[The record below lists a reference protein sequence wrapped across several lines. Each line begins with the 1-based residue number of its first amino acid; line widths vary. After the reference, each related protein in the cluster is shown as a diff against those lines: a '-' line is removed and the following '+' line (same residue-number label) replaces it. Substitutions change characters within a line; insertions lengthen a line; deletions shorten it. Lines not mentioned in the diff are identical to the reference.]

1 MLGLSVPSASK
12 LPLPSIKPSNRS
24 RQNLPSSSSPP
35 NPNSEPLNHRL
46 IHQLDVGHLHKAI
59 STLDLMAQKGIH
71 QDLTTTP
78 PTPSSSSPVSG
89 PGTFNSENSF
99 TPAKSI
105 FDNMGD
111 MRDLVSWS
119 AMVSCFANND
129 LEYEAIVTFLDMLE
143 NGLYPNEYCF
153 AAVIR
158 ACSNAE
164 NISIGQMIFGFV
176 IKSGY
181 FGSDVCVGCA
191 LIDTFAKGG
200 GDLDLAY
207 KVFEKMPEKNTV
219 TWTLMITSVQRMDL
233 WMIQGNLFDLMVD
246 HNVMSW
252 TAIITGYVQSG
263 GRDEEAVK
271 LFCEMIK
278 GHVSPNHF
286 TFSSVLKA
294 CANLSDPRMGEQV
307 YTNAVKL
314 GIGVSAFT
322 FASLLSGAASIGAV
336 GKGEQIHARVLK
348 SGFESNQCIC
358 NALISMYARCG
369 NIEAAFQVFNY
380 MGGRNVISWTSMI
393 TGFAKHGSAP
403 KAMGMFHKMLED
415 GLLGQGDNQQYYV
428 QEINYNNYT
437 IRIVDSG
444 IQKDNYSSTPT
455 YSLNHYKVSSFT
467 SVYTT
472 YQPKRTKTNYIK
484 HKLSRSAVFLSCE
497 TPVNSPFYLDA
508 SACID
513 NGDQYA
519 ISNSSKD
526 NGDQYSSNTS
536 ISHSKS
542 KRHRYVRVG
551 TTTATDVGD
560 SCKVEQM
567 FLTSWPGNEDPNN
580 ISRTDVLNELVYG
593 FELSWLQDYC
603 PSYCRGD
610 NSICFI
616 DDANHV
622 QCLYFSR
629 VLHHAAVFVL
639 GTPFVIVFLIQ
650 IRKIT
655 KGFKDKLGERGY
667 GSVYKGKAKSGR
679 LVAIKMLCNP
689 KANGQEFISEV
700 ATIGRIQHTNVVQLI
715 GFCAEGPKR
724 ALIYEFMP
732 NGSLEK
738 YIFSREGSSP
748 LSIEKTYEISRGVA
762 HGIEYLHQG
771 CDMQI
776 LHFDIKPHNILLD
789 ENFTPKVS
797 DFGLAKLYPADGSIV
812 SLTAARGTLGYIAPE
827 LFFKNIRGVSYK
839 ADVYSFG
846 MLLMEMAGRRKNLNA
861 FADHS
866 SQIYFPTWVFDQ
878 FSQGNDIG
886 MEDATEEEK
895 KTVKKMILVALWCIQ
910 MKPNHRPSMKKV
922 VEMLEGEVE
931 SLQMP
936 PKPFLTSPQRSIGD
950 VGDSICSSIQSGM
963 EDASKEEKKIVQ
975 KMILVALWCI
985 QMKPSDRPL
994 MNRVVEMLEG
1004 EVECLQMPSK
1014 PFLSSS
1020 PQRSIGDVGDPICSS
1035 IQSGESSQSAQL

>member
-24 RQNLPSSSSPP
+24 RQNLPLSSSPP

-46 IHQLDVGHLHKAI
+46 IHQLNVGHLYKAI

-71 QDLTTTP
+71 PDLTTYSLLLKSCIRSRNFQLGKLVHTRL
-78 PTPSSSSPVSG
+78 THSQLHL
-89 PGTFNSENSF
+89 NSF
-99 TPAKSI
+99 ILNSLISLYSKSGDWAKAKSI

-143 NGLYPNEYCF
+143 NGLYPNEYCS

-164 NISIGQMIFGFV
+164 NISIGKMIFGFV
-176 IKSGY
+176 VKSSY

-191 LIDTFAKGG
+191 LIDMFATGG

-207 KVFEKMPEKNTV
+207 KVFEKMPEKNAV
-219 TWTLMITSVQRMDL
+219 TWTLMITRFMQFGYTREAVDMFLDIVLSEYVPDRFTLSGVISACAELELLVGKQLHSWVIRTGMAIDVCL
-233 WMIQGNLFDLMVD
+233 GCCLVDMYAKCAAHGFVDDSRKVFDLMVD
-246 HNVMSW
+246 HNFMSW
-252 TAIITGYVQSG
+252 TAIIAGYVQSG
-263 GRDEEAVK
+263 GRDEEA
-271 LFCEMIK
+271 
-278 GHVSPNHF
+278 
-286 TFSSVLKA
+286 A

-307 YTNAVKL
+307 YTHAVKL
-314 GIGVSAFT
+314 GRLASVNCVGNSLISMYARSGMMEDAHKAFDMLFEKNLISYNTIVDAYAKNLNSEKAFEFLHEIEDTGIGASAFT

-393 TGFAKHGSAP
+393 TGFAKLGSAP

-415 GLLGQGDNQQYYV
+415 GLLGQGEDSLPIALLLVHETCSTDEVNHQCPPSSCGNILNISYPFRLKSDPETCGDLRYSLSFENNLTVLYLFEGQSKYYV

-455 YSLNHYKVSSFT
+455 YSLNHYKFSSFT

-484 HKLSRSAVFLSCE
+484 HKLSRSAVFLSCDCE
-497 TPVNSPFYLDA
+497 TPVNSLFYLD
-508 SACID
+508 SSTCID

-519 ISNSSKD
+519 SSNSSKD

-542 KRHRYVRVG
+542 KRYRYVRVG

-580 ISRTDVLNELVYG
+580 ISCTDVHNELIYG
-593 FELSWLQDYC
+593 FELSWLQDNC

-616 DDANHV
+616 DDDNHV
-622 QCLYFSR
+622 QNLYFSR
-629 VLHHAAVFVL
+629 
-639 GTPFVIVFLIQ
+639 
-650 IRKIT
+650 
-655 KGFKDKLGERGY
+655 
-667 GSVYKGKAKSGR
+667 GK
-679 LVAIKMLCNP
+679 
-689 KANGQEFISEV
+689 
-700 ATIGRIQHTNVVQLI
+700 
-715 GFCAEGPKR
+715 
-724 ALIYEFMP
+724 
-732 NGSLEK
+732 
-738 YIFSREGSSP
+738 
-748 LSIEKTYEISRGVA
+748 
-762 HGIEYLHQG
+762 
-771 CDMQI
+771 
-776 LHFDIKPHNILLD
+776 
-789 ENFTPKVS
+789 
-797 DFGLAKLYPADGSIV
+797 
-812 SLTAARGTLGYIAPE
+812 
-827 LFFKNIRGVSYK
+827 
-839 ADVYSFG
+839 
-846 MLLMEMAGRRKNLNA
+846 
-861 FADHS
+861 
-866 SQIYFPTWVFDQ
+866 
-878 FSQGNDIG
+878 
-886 MEDATEEEK
+886 
-895 KTVKKMILVALWCIQ
+895 
-910 MKPNHRPSMKKV
+910 
-922 VEMLEGEVE
+922 
-931 SLQMP
+931 
-936 PKPFLTSPQRSIGD
+936 
-950 VGDSICSSIQSGM
+950 
-963 EDASKEEKKIVQ
+963 
-975 KMILVALWCI
+975 
-985 QMKPSDRPL
+985 
-994 MNRVVEMLEG
+994 
-1004 EVECLQMPSK
+1004 
-1014 PFLSSS
+1014 
-1020 PQRSIGDVGDPICSS
+1020 
-1035 IQSGESSQSAQL
+1035 